1 MPYITLKKS
10 TLNTAICCALG
21 FLTTSV
27 LAQETTSEQTNEPK
41 GSDLE
46 IIEVTAQNR
55 VQSVN
60 DVPISMSVVSGEQL
74 KNAGVT
80 DIQTLNRIAPDFVTT
95 NDSIATKVS
104 LRGISTESSDEA
116 QDQSLTVSIDGE
128 YINRPRVMNAA
139 MFDVQRVEVL
149 RGPQGTLYGRN
160 ATGGAVNIIANKP
173 QLGEFTGEGTVD
185 VGNFNSRKINGAVNI
200 PIGDNAATRIAVT
213 STQHDGYRQ
222 HANQNTE
229 SGDQDVQAARVGFQ
243 FEPTEEFTVYLAYET
258 SSLDQQVPFLAA
270 YDINASGQADDGT
283 GNCNTSAGWSLVGVQ
298 DGNTLCAPSNTNNL
312 STIDKENF
320 DAPRTAPFA
329 FHKVD
334 SDAYRANLTYNA
346 DDFTISYLAG
356 YRDSTVDA
364 DEALNPGY
372 IFYRNTDIKTLS
384 HELRISGGEGKF
396 FWQGGAFYFNET
408 QDVHSALLAYIGA
421 YPNGPQGYW
430 VNTFYRPDVESV
442 SSAIFGQVDVP
453 LNDEFTLIVGGR
465 WTHDRKTASQTN
477 LPSGLTFEE
486 QPVIRPIDTA
496 GGVTED
502 LAFNYDEFT
511 WAVGLNYEPDDD
523 AMYYVKASKGYKAGG
538 FDSTNN
544 AYDPEILYA
553 YEAGV
558 KSQLDSGNLN
568 GSVFYYDYSDLQVAV
583 LLDTTKGGQ
592 TFNAGKVRIW
602 GGEVSYNTWL
612 TDSDRFTAS
621 ANYLNAEYTEFA
633 AAIPVQ
639 CLGGCGTTAVSS
651 IDGELISLAGNSPSQ
666 APEFIF
672 TLGYDH
678 YWEVDGASVVAS
690 VFSRWKSDYYMTA
703 FNNND
708 GKQDSFSQTDLSLKY
723 ISESEDWEVMAY
735 VRNIED
741 EQPLTFYSYTAAG
754 PDDVQLW
761 SFGAP
766 RTMGVSATYRF
777 Y

>member
-270 YDINASGQADDGT
+270 
-283 GNCNTSAGWSLVGVQ
+283 
-298 DGNTLCAPSNTNNL
+298 
-312 STIDKENF
+312 
-320 DAPRTAPFA
+320 
-329 FHKVD
+329 
-334 SDAYRANLTYNA
+334 
-346 DDFTISYLAG
+346 
-356 YRDSTVDA
+356 
-364 DEALNPGY
+364 
-372 IFYRNTDIKTLS
+372 
-384 HELRISGGEGKF
+384 
-396 FWQGGAFYFNET
+396 
-408 QDVHSALLAYIGA
+408 
-421 YPNGPQGYW
+421 
-430 VNTFYRPDVESV
+430 
-442 SSAIFGQVDVP
+442 
-453 LNDEFTLIVGGR
+453 
-465 WTHDRKTASQTN
+465 
-477 LPSGLTFEE
+477 
-486 QPVIRPIDTA
+486 
-496 GGVTED
+496 
-502 LAFNYDEFT
+502 
-511 WAVGLNYEPDDD
+511 
-523 AMYYVKASKGYKAGG
+523 
-538 FDSTNN
+538 
-544 AYDPEILYA
+544 
-553 YEAGV
+553 
-558 KSQLDSGNLN
+558 
-568 GSVFYYDYSDLQVAV
+568 
-583 LLDTTKGGQ
+583 
-592 TFNAGKVRIW
+592 
-602 GGEVSYNTWL
+602 
-612 TDSDRFTAS
+612 
-621 ANYLNAEYTEFA
+621 
-633 AAIPVQ
+633 
-639 CLGGCGTTAVSS
+639 
-651 IDGELISLAGNSPSQ
+651 
-666 APEFIF
+666 
-672 TLGYDH
+672 
-678 YWEVDGASVVAS
+678 
-690 VFSRWKSDYYMTA
+690 
-703 FNNND
+703 
-708 GKQDSFSQTDLSLKY
+708 
-723 ISESEDWEVMAY
+723 
-735 VRNIED
+735 
-741 EQPLTFYSYTAAG
+741 
-754 PDDVQLW
+754 
-761 SFGAP
+761 
-766 RTMGVSATYRF
+766 
-777 Y
+777 